1 MKPSLL
7 VVAIS
12 LTCAA
17 SVHAA
22 DYSPYPKAGV
32 YDGSDKD
39 FSREL
44 TIRPDGKFDLE
55 VTMKGKPGSNL
66 RNGSGSGKFSDA
78 PGGWDYREE
87 GCYVTLKRA
96 MGGMKLH
103 VEGCAIAWGDVMFDG
118 LFKLKGEGAAAPAS
132 SASAAAPATTAAMP
146 TRKELLNQWT
156 DLQVSK
162 MAGKNVTA
170 MARAMPADPKY
181 APAERYSQAAF
192 VVDTSSNYA
201 ALPPGEQA
209 KSPLQ
214 FISIPLPKQAPNEG
228 LLFQVGCVA
237 GKSNKVIAVN
247 LTRADGKGSIQ
258 SSRHSAWMLDA
269 ALQLQE
275 VKPASKVKCPEV
287 SSEY

>member
-1 MKPSLL
+1 MKPSFIAAALGL
-7 VVAIS
+7 A
-12 LTCAA
+12 CAV
-17 SVHAA
+17 VHAA
-22 DYSPYPKAGV
+22 EYSPYPQAGV

-44 TIRPDGKFDLE
+44 TIRPDGKFELE

-103 VEGCAIAWGDVMFDG
+103 VEGCAIAWGDVLFDG
-118 LFKLKGEGAAAPAS
+118 MFKPKGGAASSPAAAAPAA
-132 SASAAAPATTAAMP
+132 ASPAGNAPLP

-156 DLQVSK
+156 DLQVDK
-162 MAGKNVTA
+162 MAGKHVTA
-170 MARAMPADPKY
+170 MARSMPADPKY
-181 APAERYSQAAF
+181 TSLERYSQAAF
-192 VVDTSSNYA
+192 VVDSSNNYA
-201 ALPPGEQA
+201 ALSPSEQA
-209 KSPLQ
+209 KPPLQ
-214 FISIPLPKQAPNEG
+214 LITIPLPKLAANEG
-228 LLFQVGCVA
+228 LLFQAGCSA
-237 GKSNKVIAVN
+237 GKGNKVIAVN
-247 LTRADGKGSIQ
+247 LTRADGKGIQ
-258 SSRHSAWMLDA
+258 SRRHSAWMLDA
-269 ALQLQE
+269 AMQLQE